1 MRPYKSFR
9 VVCLCN
15 CGRIISAPTL
25 EIPAEK
31 CYNTLNEPTER
42 NTVMPKQFWKGSA
55 LLAPVPA
62 ALVSCG
68 TPDKPNVLTIG
79 WTGIVCTRPPMTYI
93 SVRPER
99 YSHDIIRDSGEFV
112 INLTTSAMVRTV
124 DYCGVKSGRDIDKF
138 AVCGLHTQPAEKVTA
153 PLIEECPVS
162 LECKVTE
169 SKLLGSHTMFLA
181 EIVGIDVDERYIDSK
196 GKLNLQQC
204 GLAAYAHG
212 EYFALGRKLGDFG
225 YSVRKKKKKH

>member
-1 MRPYKSFR
+1 
-9 VVCLCN
+9 
-15 CGRIISAPTL
+15 
-25 EIPAEK
+25 
-31 CYNTLNEPTER
+31 
-42 NTVMPKQFWKGSA
+42 MPKQFWKGSA

-68 TPDKPNVLTIG
+68 TLEKPNVLTIG

-112 INLTTSAMVRTV
+112 INLTTSAMVRET
-124 DYCGVKSGRDIDKF
+124 DFCGVKSGRDMDKLAACGF
-138 AVCGLHTQPAEKVTA
+138 HAVPAKMVGA

-162 LECKVTE
+162 LECRVIE

-181 EIVGIDVDERYIDSK
+181 EIVGVDADEKYIDSK

-225 YSVRKKKKKH
+225 FSVRKKKRKKGKN

>member
-1 MRPYKSFR
+1 M
-9 VVCLCN
+9 
-15 CGRIISAPTL
+15 A
-25 EIPAEK
+25 
-31 CYNTLNEPTER
+31 
-42 NTVMPKQFWKGSA
+42 KQFWKGSA

-68 TPDKPNVLTIG
+68 TVEKPNVLTVG

-112 INLTTSAMVRTV
+112 INLTTSAMCREV
-124 DYCGVKSGRDIDKF
+124 DFCGVRSGRDVDKLTH
-138 AVCGLHTQPAEKVTA
+138 CGFHAEPAHEVSA
-153 PLIEECPVS
+153 PVIGECPVS
-162 LECKVTE
+162 LECRVTE

-225 YSVRKKKKKH
+225 FSVRKKKKKTSR

>member
-1 MRPYKSFR
+1 
-9 VVCLCN
+9 
-15 CGRIISAPTL
+15 
-25 EIPAEK
+25 
-31 CYNTLNEPTER
+31 
-42 NTVMPKQFWKGSA
+42 MPKQFWKGCA

-93 SVRPER
+93 AVRPER

-112 INLTTSAMVRTV
+112 INLTTSAMVKAT
-124 DYCGVKSGRDIDKF
+124 DFCGVKSGRDVDKF
-138 AVCGLHTQPAEKVTA
+138 AACGLHVLPAHELGA
-153 PLIEECPVS
+153 PVIEECPVS
-162 LECKVTE
+162 LECRVTE

-225 YSVRKKKKKH
+225 FSVRKKKKHKNPAK